1 MSLTLW
7 RRCWTENKVK
17 SDFGKDDG
25 VKMTK
30 IDDIRK
36 NGTHIDLTI
45 HGWLSNDACKA
56 SGSAQQASLLSG
68 ADATRGTHV
77 LGTVDL
83 TRPQQMSAAAG
94 TSWYKEALKV
104 AVAAAALAAIVAIT
118 AAVIWKTVV
127 AGGSVA
133 SIVVTS
139 ALSGC
144 ISGAAVNL
152 LMTRLFDPEAGA
164 TGKDRIAIATEGCW
178 RGAGLGGVSA
188 AAGTIEAGHV
198 RRHLSSDEAIV
209 GQSGMAAAKEAGV
222 TMDNTLTRMVDGVAE
237 GALRAAQ

>member
-1 MSLTLW
+1 
-7 RRCWTENKVK
+7 
-17 SDFGKDDG
+17 
-25 VKMTK
+25 MTK

-36 NGTHIDLTI
+36 NGTHIGLTI

-104 AVAAAALAAIVAIT
+104 AVAAVAMVAILVVT
-118 AAVIWKTVV
+118 AAVIWKTVI
-127 AGGSVA
+127 AGGSVV
-133 SIVVTS
+133 SIILTS
-139 ALSGC
+139 TLAGC
-144 ISGAAVNL
+144 ISGAVVNL
-152 LMTRLFDPEAGA
+152 LMVRLFDPEAAA
-164 TGKDRIAIATEGCW
+164 TFDDRFAIAAQGCI
-178 RGAGLGGVSA
+178 RGNRLGGVSVVVGDA
-188 AAGTIEAGHV
+188 VAGGV

-209 GQSGMAAAKEAGV
+209 GQSGMAAVKEAGV
-222 TMDNTLTRMVDGVAE
+222 TMDNTLASMVDGVAE
-237 GALRAAQ
+237 GVLRAAQ